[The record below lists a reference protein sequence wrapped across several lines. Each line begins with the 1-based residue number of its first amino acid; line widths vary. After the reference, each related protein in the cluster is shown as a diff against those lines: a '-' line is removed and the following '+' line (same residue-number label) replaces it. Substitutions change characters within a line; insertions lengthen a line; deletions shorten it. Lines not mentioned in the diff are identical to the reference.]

1 MSLTLDASAVEEI
14 ALGAAI
20 LGSGGGGDPYIGML
34 MARQAIHTHG
44 PIELIGLDEVP
55 DDAWIMPPG
64 VIGAPTVTIEKLPS
78 GEEASHAIRMLEDYL
93 QVKAFALFPG
103 EIGGGNSMVPLIAAA
118 ILRLPVVDADAMGRA
133 FPEIQMTTAGMHG
146 VRACPLSLCDEKGNG
161 VIIDAPTNLWAERI
175 ARSVTVQMGGC
186 AHICNYAMPGSRA
199 RHALIAGSVSLA
211 WKTGRELLACRREN
225 RDPIAGLIQCLN
237 GSEVGRGK
245 ISDVR
250 RNTEGGFS
258 RGDVEIIGAAQTVR
272 VAFQNENLVAW
283 QGKDVAITTPD
294 LIVIVD
300 ETTGS
305 AIPTESLRYGQR
317 VVVLGIPANAMWRTP
332 EGIAIVGPRYF
343 GYDFDYVQIGSSHE

>member
-1 MSLTLDASAVEEI
+1 MRLTLDASAVEEI

-34 MARQAIHTHG
+34 MAKQAIAIHG
-44 PIELIGLDEVP
+44 PVELIGLEDVP

-78 GEEASHAIRMLEDYL
+78 GNEASHAIRMLEDYL
-93 QVKAFALFPG
+93 HVKAFALFPG
-103 EIGGGNSMVPLIAAA
+103 EIGGGNSMVPIIAAA
-118 ILRLPVVDADAMGRA
+118 LLRLPVVDADAMGRA

-161 VIIDAPTNLWAERI
+161 VVVDAPTNLWAECI

-186 AHICNYAMPGSRA
+186 AHICNYAMPGARA
-199 RHALIAGSVSLA
+199 KHALIAGSVSLA
-211 WKTGRELLACRREN
+211 WKTGRELLACRRES
-225 RDPIAGLIQCLN
+225 RDPIAGLLQAL
-237 GSEVGRGK
+237 GGKEVGRGK

-250 RNTEGGFS
+250 RSTEGGFS
-258 RGDVEIIGAAQTVR
+258 CGDVDIMGPQQKIR

-283 QGKDVAITTPD
+283 RGPDVAVTTPD

-300 ETTGS
+300 ESTGT

-317 VVVLGIPANAMWRTP
+317 VVVLGVLANVMWRSP
-332 EGIAIVGPRYF
+332 EGIALVGPRYF
-343 GYDFDYVQIGSSHE
+343 GYDFDYIAIEGQP

>member
-1 MSLTLDASAVEEI
+1 MPIILDALAVEEI

-34 MARQAIHTHG
+34 MAKQAIALHG
-44 PIELIGLDEVP
+44 PVELIGLDEVP

-78 GEEASHAIRMLEDYL
+78 GKEASHAIHMLEDYL
-93 QVKAFALFPG
+93 QVKAYALFPG

-118 ILRLPVVDADAMGRA
+118 VLRLPVVDADAMGRA

-161 VIIDAPTNLWAERI
+161 VIVDTPTNLWAERI

-186 AHICNYAMPGSRA
+186 AHICNYAMAGSRA
-199 RHALIAGSVSLA
+199 KTALIAGSVSLA
-211 WKTGRELLACRREN
+211 WKTGRELMRCRREGS
-225 RDPIAGLIQCLN
+225 DPIAGLVQTLDGEEI
-237 GSEVGRGK
+237 GRGK
-245 ISDVR
+245 ITDMQR
-250 RNTEGGFS
+250 GTEGGFS
-258 RGDVEIIGAAQTVR
+258 RGEVAIAGGTKEGLR

-283 QGKDVAITTPD
+283 RGKQVAVTTPD

-300 ETTGS
+300 EATGS

-317 VVVLGIPANAMWRTP
+317 VVVLGVPANPMWRTA
-332 EGIAIVGPRYF
+332 EGLALVGPRYF
-343 GYDFDYVQIGSSHE
+343 GYDFDYARPGVEA